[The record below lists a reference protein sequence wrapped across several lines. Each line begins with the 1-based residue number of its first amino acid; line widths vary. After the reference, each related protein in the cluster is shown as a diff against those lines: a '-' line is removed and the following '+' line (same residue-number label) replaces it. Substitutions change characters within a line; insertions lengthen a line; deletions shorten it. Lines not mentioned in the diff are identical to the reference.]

1 MYYVGRLSPILY
13 SQFELWIKAFELKV
27 NLQLWSWMLI
37 RIENKKICTK
47 NINYVYKIFF
57 SVLGRP
63 FVMAACLKNGD
74 ILLLR
79 SYDDV
84 IPQVSTAI
92 YFSCKIYLQLTL
104 MFIFILEIKGSYA
117 RNVYIRT
124 FLKALRNFQVAFNQL
139 MQCFRKEKYIKKFL
153 MFSAH

>member
-1 MYYVGRLSPILY
+1 MSAVWKEGPPFQRKKTRNSTWSRKPITFFAKLHGYILHMYYIGRLLPILC
-13 SQFELWIKAFELKV
+13 SQFELWILAFELKV

-37 RIENKKICTK
+37 RIENKKICAK

-92 YFSCKIYLQLTL
+92 YFSCKIYLRLTL
-104 MFIFILEIKGSYA
+104 G
-117 RNVYIRT
+117 
-124 FLKALRNFQVAFNQL
+124 
-139 MQCFRKEKYIKKFL
+139 
-153 MFSAH
+153 